1 MPVFISGGGTN
12 AVHQLSYG
20 NVSQATVNFLQGQLA
35 SMQSTPY
42 FQGFYNVA
50 QQQFE
55 NINGEAARR
64 IADTVIRNS
73 ESLFQNNVIRSLST
87 MEQLQV
93 APLVMQRW
101 LMTSELLRNQ
111 AALGRIDG
119 YKETYVNKD
128 PGMNGIFQRDWRL
141 LNQGVVREVED
152 GDWMVKQCFEEWK
165 DTETPLT
172 VSQRVDVFDSISFA
186 EAYVKARE
194 EDPTSPY
201 GDFM

>member
-20 NVSQATVNFLQGQLA
+20 NVSQATVNFLQGQLS
-35 SMQSTPY
+35 SMQNTPY
-42 FQGFYNVA
+42 LQGFYAVA

-55 NINGEAARR
+55 NINGDAARR

-73 ESLFQNNVIRSLST
+73 DSLFQENVIRSLT
-87 MEQLQV
+87 TIEQLQT
-93 APLVMQRW
+93 APLIMQRW
-101 LMTSELLRNQ
+101 LMTSELLRTET
-111 AALGRIDG
+111 AKGRING
-119 YKETYVNKD
+119 YNETYVNKD
-128 PGMNGIFQRDWRL
+128 PGMNGVFHRDWRL
-141 LNQGVVREVED
+141 LNQGVVKEVDD

-165 DTETPLT
+165 DNEIPLT
-172 VSQRVDVFDSISFA
+172 VSQRVDAFNAISFA

>member
-35 SMQSTPY
+35 SMQNTPY
-42 FQGFYNVA
+42 LQGFYAVA

-55 NINGEAARR
+55 NVNGDLARR
-64 IADTVIRNS
+64 TADAVIRS
-73 ESLFQNNVIRSLST
+73 SDSLFQDNVVRRLTT
-87 MEQLQV
+87 MEQLQT

-101 LMTSELLRNQ
+101 LMTSELLRNE
-111 AALGRIDG
+111 ALKGRING
-119 YKETYVNKD
+119 YADTYVD
-128 PGMNGIFQRDWRL
+128 QEPAMVGQFQRDWRL
-141 LNQGVVREVED
+141 LNQGLINEVED
-152 GDWMVKQCFEEWK
+152 GDWVAKQYFEEW
-165 DTETPLT
+165 DENDAPLT
-172 VSQRVDVFDSISFA
+172 ISQRVDVFDAITFA
-186 EAYVKARE
+186 QAYVKARE